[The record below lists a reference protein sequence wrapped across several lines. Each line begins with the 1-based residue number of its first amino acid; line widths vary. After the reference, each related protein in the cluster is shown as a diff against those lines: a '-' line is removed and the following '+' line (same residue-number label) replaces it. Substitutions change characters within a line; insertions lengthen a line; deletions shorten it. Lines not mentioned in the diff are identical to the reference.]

1 MATHIRNKFT
11 VLAATSLLTL
21 NSGITSLTPGTAKQT
36 SITPAV
42 AVVQARY

>member
-11 VLAATSLLTL
+11 VLATTSLLTL
-21 NSGITSLTPGTAKQT
+21 KSGMTSLTPSTVKQT

-42 AVVQARY
+42 AAVQAHY